1 MERDWVRL
9 TASATHPDRHEAA
22 WEPGYNI
29 IEINVDRDGT
39 ERRLHVQAHVRIW
52 QTAPGGFRAKEDTRK
67 RSKGGEAKYVFEHW
81 IDLEP
86 WEASHATSASMA
98 PTEQANID
106 APNPATP
113 SVEVMTAL
121 RDIGIR
127 FYQLSFSKKSEIA
140 GRLEL
145 LEEEDMSQPDFERF
159 RRVFLRA
166 HDRKKLDELKHAI
179 EEAEKSG
186 GKHE

>member
-1 MERDWVRL
+1 
-9 TASATHPDRHEAA
+9 
-22 WEPGYNI
+22 
-29 IEINVDRDGT
+29 
-39 ERRLHVQAHVRIW
+39 
-52 QTAPGGFRAKEDTRK
+52 
-67 RSKGGEAKYVFEHW
+67 
-81 IDLEP
+81 
-86 WEASHATSASMA
+86 MA

-113 SVEVMTAL
+113 SAEVMTAL
-121 RDIGIR
+121 RDIGVR

-179 EEAEKSG
+179 EEAEKI
-186 GKHE
+186 